1 MQYNLE
7 QERQMRENEKTEQDL
22 EDKQRRLEYL
32 SQDTSGANALEIEQL
47 QKEIDEGR
55 ESYTDTLIDQ
65 KISELQHQNDEAAE
79 QRQRQI
85 DIAQSQLDHYVETGE
100 IWNNVYSLME
110 NGIGADGIIPGSELE
125 KLLKDNEDWA
135 GKSVME

>member
-7 QERQMRENEKTEQDL
+7 QERQMRENDKTEQDL

-65 KISELQHQNDEAAE
+65 KISEL
-79 QRQRQI
+79 
-85 DIAQSQLDHYVETGE
+85 
-100 IWNNVYSLME
+100 
-110 NGIGADGIIPGSELE
+110 
-125 KLLKDNEDWA
+125 
-135 GKSVME
+135 

>member
-7 QERQMRENEKTEQDL
+7 QERQMRDNDKTEQEL

-47 QKEIDEGR
+47 QKEIDEGQ

-65 KISELQHQNDEAAE
+65 KISELQHQNDVAAE

-85 DIAQSQLDHYVETGE
+85 DIAQSQLDHYVESGQV
-100 IWNNVYSLME
+100 WNRVYELMQ
-110 NGIGADGIIPGSELE
+110 NGIGKDGIIPGSPLE
-125 KLLKDNEDWA
+125 KLL
-135 GKSVME
+135 

>member
-7 QERQMRENEKTEQDL
+7 QERQMRDNDKTEQEL

-32 SQDTSGANALEIEQL
+32 SQDTSGANALEIERL

-65 KISELQHQNDEAAE
+65 KISELQH
-79 QRQRQI
+79 
-85 DIAQSQLDHYVETGE
+85 
-100 IWNNVYSLME
+100 
-110 NGIGADGIIPGSELE
+110 
-125 KLLKDNEDWA
+125 
-135 GKSVME
+135 